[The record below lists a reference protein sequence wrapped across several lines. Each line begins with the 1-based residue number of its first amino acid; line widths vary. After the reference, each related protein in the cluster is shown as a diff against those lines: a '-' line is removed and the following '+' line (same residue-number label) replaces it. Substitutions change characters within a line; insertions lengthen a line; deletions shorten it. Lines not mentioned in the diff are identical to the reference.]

1 MNKMLQLR
9 EMAINTILERLQ
21 YCQSSDELQV
31 LINDLYRLHK
41 SGGFVSE

>member
-1 MNKMLQLR
+1 MSNLFQLR

-21 YCQSSDELQV
+21 YCQSSDEVQV

-41 SGGFVSE
+41 SVGFASE